1 MINPPSIPWLD
12 LCSLCGQGSSGTV
25 WIARDPS
32 GISRAVK
39 VIPHGQSTGKERQ
52 AVSIYR
58 RNISHHPSLIDI
70 FFAGDTDSC
79 FYYVMELAD
88 NASATRGEYIPDTL
102 AYRIQKNRLQP
113 AEILH
118 LMQKI
123 TSGVA
128 ALHSHGFAHRDLKP
142 ENILFIHGE
151 PKIGDPDLLSR
162 LDHCSSSGTP
172 EYLPDH
178 PCSAEQQDLH
188 ALGKLLYCM
197 FTGEGPEAFPAL
209 PEDLPH
215 DQITLLNRIALCC
228 CDMNSPYPNIREL
241 QKHLENT
248 GQKIITAIRPM
259 QKVRNAAFRLL
270 LPGKLSLLCQF
281 GQK

>member
-39 VIPHGQSTGKERQ
+39 VIPHSKSTGKERQ

-58 RNISHHPSLIDI
+58 RNIPHHPSLIDI

-88 NASATRGEYIPDTL
+88 NASHIQGEYIPDTL

-151 PKIGDPDLLSR
+151 PKIGDPDLLSS
-162 LDHCSSSGTP
+162 LDHCSASGTP

-178 PCSAEQQDLH
+178 PCSAGQQDLH

-197 FTGEGPEAFPAL
+197 FTGEDPEAFPAL

-215 DQITLLNRIALCC
+215 DQIILLNRIALCC
-228 CDMNSPYPNIREL
+228 CDMIYPYTDIREL
-241 QKHLENT
+241 QKNLELT
-248 GQKIITAIRPM
+248 EKKITTAIRPQ
-259 QKVRNAAFRLL
+259 QKILNTDFLRSLTLKF
-270 LPGKLSLLCQF
+270 PLLCRFRQ
-281 GQK
+281 G